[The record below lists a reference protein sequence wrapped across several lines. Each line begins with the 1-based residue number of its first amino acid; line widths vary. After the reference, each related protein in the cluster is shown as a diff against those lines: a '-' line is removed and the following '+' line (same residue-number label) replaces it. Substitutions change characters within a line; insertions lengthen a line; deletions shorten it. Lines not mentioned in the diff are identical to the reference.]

1 VVVAAAI
8 FLPWVVM
15 NAAPYNSLRL
25 INLLCF
31 SSPIKEESLGG
42 AVLKQRLAEVKELQ
56 LMRSRCSK
64 TTRAPV
70 VVHSQNAVV
79 ADIAAGPAPAEM
91 VPQYFKQ
98 QQQLVIGILVFR
110 AASTI
115 VTAFA

>member
-1 VVVAAAI
+1 
-8 FLPWVVM
+8 
-15 NAAPYNSLRL
+15 
-25 INLLCF
+25 
-31 SSPIKEESLGG
+31 
-42 AVLKQRLAEVKELQ
+42 
-56 LMRSRCSK
+56 
-64 TTRAPV
+64 V

>member
-1 VVVAAAI
+1 
-8 FLPWVVM
+8 
-15 NAAPYNSLRL
+15 L

-115 VTAFA
+115 LTAFA

>member
-1 VVVAAAI
+1 MQQQQDRYQLCASKQECKQASCGDAG
-8 FLPWVVM
+8 LP
-15 NAAPYNSLRL
+15 
-25 INLLCF
+25 
-31 SSPIKEESLGG
+31 LGG

-79 ADIAAGPAPAEM
+79 ADIAAGPAQAEV
-91 VPQYFKQ
+91 VPQYCKQ
-98 QQQLVIGILVFR
+98 KLVIGILVFR

-115 VTAFA
+115 LTAFA

>member
-1 VVVAAAI
+1 
-8 FLPWVVM
+8 M
-15 NAAPYNSLRL
+15 QQQQDRYQ
-25 INLLCF
+25 LCA
-31 SSPIKEESLGG
+31 SKEESKQAAGTRNLPLGG
-42 AVLKQRLAEVKELQ
+42 AVLEQRLAEVKELQ

>member
-1 VVVAAAI
+1 MQQQQDRYQLCASKGESKQAAGTRN
-8 FLPWVVM
+8 LP
-15 NAAPYNSLRL
+15 
-25 INLLCF
+25 
-31 SSPIKEESLGG
+31 LGG